1 MTKKELMLWGKRLA
15 ELIDTQSEASDK
27 IDAMLIEA
35 EATNIRGKVR
45 PIVVNALVALGW
57 SRATAYRKVKAVLGD
72 VYKKTAAPSKK
83 ASRKSAAKPALS
95 PAEIVQ
101 NKPKLSKV
109 ARRIEVMIRG
119 LRKPDRE
126 ALLAYLNR

>member
-1 MTKKELMLWGKRLA
+1 M
-15 ELIDTQSEASDK
+15 
-27 IDAMLIEA
+27 
-35 EATNIRGKVR
+35 
-45 PIVVNALVALGW
+45 
-57 SRATAYRKVKAVLGD
+57 LGD
-72 VYKKTAAPSKK
+72 VYKKTAAPRKV
-83 ASRKSAAKPALS
+83 SRKSAAKPAVS

-126 ALLAYLNR
+126 ALLAYLAR